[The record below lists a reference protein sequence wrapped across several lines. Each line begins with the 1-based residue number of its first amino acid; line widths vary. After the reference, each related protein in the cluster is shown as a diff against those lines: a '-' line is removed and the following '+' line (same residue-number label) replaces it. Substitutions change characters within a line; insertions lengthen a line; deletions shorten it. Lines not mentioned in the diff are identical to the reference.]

1 MCISGLRAKFTAYHY
16 YHLTPCHTKLGQG
29 YCDDSGVRTHSY
41 DCPPHIK
48 YVKRFIY
55 VWSRSGMSI
64 KWMRGPYHYITVWYM
79 SKIYTSTSKL
89 AKAIVM
95 TGSKDTLI
103 WLPTTYK
110 VCQTPFICM
119 KWIWYEYAGD
129 GRSQSYPTACPQ
141 WEPHSESYDPAHP
154 FWSDGMVWWCGNIT
168 ASHGWRLL
176 NTFYRYEVDLV
187 WVWSGWE
194 VLIISYSM
202 SPVRTPL
209 RILRLA
215 HSLLEWW
222 YSMVLW
228 QYGCQPW
235 LKAFKHFL

>member
-1 MCISGLRAKFTAYHY
+1 
-16 YHLTPCHTKLGQG
+16 
-29 YCDDSGVRTHSY
+29 
-41 DCPPHIK
+41 
-48 YVKRFIY
+48 
-55 VWSRSGMSI
+55 MSI

-141 WEPHSESYDPAHP
+141 WEIHSKSYNPARP
-154 FWSDGMVWWCGNIT
+154 FGAMVWYGVVANMT
-168 ASHGWRLL
+168 ACHGWRLL
-176 NTFYRYEVDLV
+176 NTFCRYEVNLV

-194 VLIISYSM
+194 VPIISYSM

-209 RILRLA
+209 RILLPSPLPFGVMVWYGVAPLRPPTTYKAWQTLSLCMKWIWYEYEVDRRA
-215 HSLLEWW
+215 QSYPTACPQWEPHSESYDWPTP
-222 YSMVLW
+222 
-228 QYGCQPW
+228 C
-235 LKAFKHFL
+235 